1 MAKFIKIKSANL
13 SVTNVTEL
21 LFSADSIAY
30 VQQGNN
36 AGAGSAD
43 TATVFFNNGKQMT
56 LTDTGQGAT
65 ITEAINNA
73 LTANPGGV
81 LAFVDLA
88 STVVI
93 TAIAIA

>member
-1 MAKFIKIKSANL
+1 MAKFIKIKSTNL
-13 SVTNVTEL
+13 NVTNVTEL
-21 LFSADSIAY
+21 LFSADSISY
-30 VQQGNN
+30 VQQGNTT
-36 AGAGSAD
+36 GTGSAD
-43 TATVFFNNGKQMT
+43 TSTVFFTTGKQVT

-81 LAFVDLA
+81 LAFVSLP

-93 TAIAIA
+93 TAIAVV